1 MKNQTKFLKGLHDGL
16 PIGLGYLSVSFAF
29 GIMAVSGGLP
39 VWAAVAISMTNLT
52 SAGQVAGL
60 GVIFSGAS
68 YLQMAL
74 TQLVINIRYALMSLS
89 LSQKLSTATTRLNR
103 FGIAFGITDEIFAL
117 AAIQPGEISSSYMY
131 GLICLPF
138 CGWTLG
144 TLLGALAGS
153 VIPAAVQSALGIAI
167 YAMFIAIIIPP
178 AKKARPVCF
187 VVAAALI
194 LSSLFTWVPGLNRVS
209 SGYAVIICAV
219 AAAALGALLFPH
231 TPGQEGG
238 AADV

>member
-1 MKNQTKFLKGLHDGL
+1 
-16 PIGLGYLSVSFAF
+16 
-29 GIMAVSGGLP
+29 
-39 VWAAVAISMTNLT
+39 
-52 SAGQVAGL
+52 
-60 GVIFSGAS
+60 
-68 YLQMAL
+68 MAL

-209 SGYAVIICAV
+209 SGVRGHHLRRCRGGAGR
-219 AAAALGALLFPH
+219 AALSAYAR
-231 TPGQEGG
+231 PGRGSRRCL
-238 AADV
+238 ASRFAPIFLSWRA